1 VDHTSIMT
9 DRRFPPPWSA
19 DETDPCF
26 IVRDA
31 NGQALAYIYLEDEP
45 GRRSAAKLLSR
56 RRSAADGGQHRQAS
70 GAAEAAGGV
79 GARTQLAPEFARSPH
94 PNKKNPAGL
103 GGKFCWAVRW
113 SGF

>member
-1 VDHTSIMT
+1 MRTGL
-9 DRRFPPPWSA
+9 WLQL
-19 DETDPCF
+19 DEF
-26 IVRDA
+26 
-31 NGQALAYIYLEDEP
+31 
-45 GRRSAAKLLSR
+45 RRSFEPI
-56 RRSAADGGQHRQAS
+56 
-70 GAAEAAGGV
+70 AEAAGGV